1 MTTQYE
7 SGWTARSIDRTMAIE
22 GRPFETEEPTP
33 CRTEDSEL
41 WFSPFRDRVRAAR
54 ACKSCPFIGRCGYN
68 AVLGREQY
76 GVWAGIALP
85 GSNSTPEK
93 LESAYILLLAQFER
107 RRQVELGDLQV
118 PLPSTN
124 VRRRRANGSV
134 FEDDEFDD
142 IDIGTDARDAV
153 VGDDYDEPVA
163 LDDMDFDDIDFD
175 DSDFDG
181 YAAIA

>member
-22 GRPFETEEPTP
+22 GRPFETEGPTP
-33 CRTEDSEL
+33 CRTAAAADREL

-76 GVWAGIALP
+76 GVWAGVALP
-85 GSNSTPEK
+85 GSDSTPEK
-93 LESAYILLLAQFER
+93 LENAYILLLAQFQR
-107 RRQVELGDLQV
+107 RRQIELGDLEV

-134 FEDDEFDD
+134 LDDDE
-142 IDIGTDARDAV
+142 
-153 VGDDYDEPVA
+153 
-163 LDDMDFDDIDFD
+163 LDDLDTDINADMDEISDETVELDDTDFDDL
-175 DSDFDG
+175 DSDG

>member
-33 CRTEDSEL
+33 CRTAEDTEL

-54 ACKSCPFIGRCGYN
+54 ACKACPFIGRCGYN

-85 GSNSTPEK
+85 GSASTPEK

-107 RRQVELGDLQV
+107 RRQIELGDLQV

-134 FEDDEFDD
+134 FDDDEFDD
-142 IDIGTDARDAV
+142 IDADADLDEIG
-153 VGDDYDEPVA
+153 DETAELDELDVA
-163 LDDMDFDDIDFD
+163 FDDL
-175 DSDFDG
+175 DFDG
-181 YAAIA
+181 YAATA

>member
-7 SGWTARSIDRTMAIE
+7 SGWTARSLDRTMAIE
-22 GRPFETEEPTP
+22 GRPFETEGPTP
-33 CRTEDSEL
+33 CRTASDNEL

-68 AVLGREQY
+68 AVLGKAQY
-76 GVWAGIALP
+76 GVWGGVALP
-85 GSNSTPEK
+85 GSASTPEK
-93 LESAYILLLAQFER
+93 LENAYILLLAQFER
-107 RRQVELGDLQV
+107 RRQIELGDLQV
-118 PLPSTN
+118 PMPSTN

-134 FEDDEFDD
+134 FDDDEFDD
-142 IDIGTDARDAV
+142 IAGDEMDAS
-153 VGDDYDEPVA
+153 DEMDEISDETVD
-163 LDDMDFDDIDFD
+163 LDLDFD